1 MVTMRSMQLEPTE
14 RFARA
19 AARSAGVVSL
29 MVTMVMM
36 IVISL
41 VVLGFA
47 EISRN
52 EQRNTLDEQLSTQ
65 AYYAAES
72 GVNDARVAI
81 NAQIAAG
88 AAVQDKTSCGNQGS
102 YTLNSTV
109 DAAHNVSYTCVLV
122 NTAVPS
128 LVYDVGYTSTV
139 VPVISGG
146 PAFGSLTLSWKLPSG
161 TAGSAAGCYTD
172 TGSLKNFPVA
182 TGSGQWG
189 CDYPVL
195 RVDMLD
201 ANGALARADWNAN
214 TSTFFFVPFNSN
226 SVADNAGL
234 GAHGTATA
242 ARCDATACTARIT
255 GVAGTKYYLRITT
268 LYRTNSQLTITNTG
282 GATFTGAE
290 ATIDSTGKA
299 QDVLRRILV
308 AIDLTDANARAIPSA
323 GLITEDSVCK
333 RFGVTTG
340 SFNVYDDLSPGGG
353 GNTLCSQQSLG
364 TPTP

>member
-1 MVTMRSMQLEPTE
+1 MQLSSTE
-14 RFARA
+14 RSARLR
-19 AARSAGVVSL
+19 RSAGVVSL

-88 AAVQDKTSCGNQGS
+88 SPVQDKTSCGNQGS
-102 YTLNSTV
+102 YTLSNTV
-109 DAAHNVSYTCVLV
+109 DAAHNAAYTCVLV
-122 NTAVPS
+122 STALPS
-128 LVYDVGYTSTV
+128 LVYNVGYTSTV
-139 VPVISGG
+139 IPVTSSG
-146 PAFGSLTLSWKLPSG
+146 PAFGNLTLSWKLPSG
-161 TAGSAAGCYTD
+161 SNGSAADCYTD
-172 TGSLKNFPVA
+172 TGSLGSFPVA
-182 TGSGQWG
+182 TGSGAWG

-201 ANGALARADWNAN
+201 ANGTLNRANWNAD

-226 SVADNAGL
+226 SVANAAGL
-234 GAHGTATA
+234 GAHGTVTP
-242 ARCDATACTARIT
+242 ARCDSTACTARIT
-255 GVAGTKYYLRITT
+255 GVGGTRYYMRITT
-268 LYRTNSQLTITNTG
+268 LYRTNSQLSITNTG

-308 AIDLTDANARAIPSA
+308 AVDLTDANARAVPSGA
-323 GLITEDSVCK
+323 LITEDSICK
-333 RFGVTTG
+333 RFGATAG
-340 SFNVYDDLSPGGG
+340 SFNVYDDLSSGGDS
-353 GNTLCSQQSLG
+353 NQLCNQQSLG
-364 TPTP
+364 TPAP